1 MVVYRKGADPD
12 ALERSAGQ
20 LDRCAGECRAART
33 AVDHAF
39 GSLGSAWG
47 GGDFEA
53 FRGDWRSSAPSIDAL
68 ERALHGLGA
77 KLRENAA
84 RQRSAS
90 GPGSGGSGGSA
101 GSAGTGGTGGGGSPL
116 GAAVPLSFGPN
127 PSPSPG
133 PAPTPTTPPP
143 PATTGTGGP
152 VDGYD
157 FGEPKKPDIPWDEG
171 FDYDSKDATW
181 HDYVAKAEWM
191 AKLEAGR
198 ALKSDLDD
206 ATAMYAHYW
215 DNDGEP
221 ARFDYEE
228 GYKEDPSIARNV
240 NGEVS
245 RTAAAVDEMVRNG
258 NTHFSMTG
266 GAHPATAYP
275 QTENWQKTIGGYQQW
290 SSADVTVENGQV
302 TMKVTVH
309 AEDYYNFNPDQKD
322 IASGAGD
329 NENGRFTEIGWAKPF
344 PSSGDVT
351 RTVTWPVG
359 SPPPTVDV
367 GPGDVERT
375 PGLGREDRAD
385 ERGSSR

>member
-1 MVVYRKGADPD
+1 VVVYRKGADPD
-12 ALERSAGQ
+12 ALDRAAGQ
-20 LDRCAGECRAART
+20 LDRFAGECRATRS

-39 GSLGSAWG
+39 GALGTAWG
-47 GGDFEA
+47 GRDFDA
-53 FRGDWRSSAPSIDAL
+53 FRGDWHSSAPSIDAL

-77 KLRENAA
+77 RLRENAA
-84 RQRSAS
+84 RQRGTSEQGG
-90 GPGSGGSGGSA
+90 GPGGAGGSGGGA
-101 GSAGTGGTGGGGSPL
+101 PL
-116 GAAVPLSFGPN
+116 GGAVPMSFGPT

-157 FGEPKKPDIPWDEG
+157 FGEPKKPGIEWDEG
-171 FDYDSKDATW
+171 FEYDSKDSNW
-181 HDYVAKAEWM
+181 HDHVAKLEWM
-191 AKLEAGR
+191 AKLEGGR
-198 ALKSDLDD
+198 LVKSDLDD

-215 DNDGEP
+215 DNNGEP

-228 GYKEDPSIARNV
+228 GYTEDPSIAANV
-240 NGEVS
+240 NDEVA

-258 NTHFSMTG
+258 NLHFSMTG
-266 GAHPATAYP
+266 DAHPATAYP
-275 QTENWQKTIGGYQQW
+275 TTENWQKTIGGYQQW
-290 SSADVTVENGQV
+290 SSADVTVQNGQV
-302 TMKVTVH
+302 SMQVTVH
-309 AEDYYNFNPDQKD
+309 AEDYYNFNPDQSD

-329 NENGRFTEIGWAKPF
+329 NENGRFTEIGWARPF

-351 RTVTWPVG
+351 RTITWPVG
-359 SPPPTVDV
+359 TPPPSIDV
-367 GPGDVERT
+367 GSGDVERT

>member
-12 ALERSAGQ
+12 ALERSAGR
-20 LDRCAGECRAART
+20 LDRFAGECRAARS

-39 GSLGSAWG
+39 GSLRTAWG
-47 GGDFEA
+47 GGDFES

-68 ERALHGLGA
+68 ESALHGLGA
-77 KLRENAA
+77 RLRENAA
-84 RQRSAS
+84 RQRGTSGEG
-90 GPGSGGSGGSA
+90 GPGSGPGGA
-101 GSAGTGGTGGGGSPL
+101 NGGGGTGPL
-116 GAAVPLSFGPN
+116 GGTVPMAFGGPT

-133 PAPTPTTPPP
+133 PSPTPSTPPP

-157 FGEPKKPDIPWDEG
+157 FGEPDKPDIRWDEG
-171 FDYDSKDATW
+171 FDYDSKDSNW
-181 HDYVAKAEWM
+181 HDHLAKLEWM

-221 ARFDYEE
+221 VRFDYEE
-228 GYKEDPSIARNV
+228 GYQEDPSIAANV
-240 NGEVS
+240 NDEVA

-258 NTHFSMTG
+258 NSHFSMTG
-266 GAHPATAYP
+266 DAHPATAYP
-275 QTENWQKTIGGYQQW
+275 ETENWQKTIGGYKQW
-290 SSADVTVENGQV
+290 SSADVTVDNGQV
-302 TMKVTVH
+302 SMQVTVH
-309 AEDYYNFNPDQKD
+309 AEDYYNFNPDQSD

-351 RTVTWPVG
+351 RTITWPVG
-359 SPPPTVDV
+359 SPPPTIDV
-367 GPGDVERT
+367 GTGDVERT